1 MIGRVT
7 GSRRSPLIR
16 IGAGTVELPRDE
28 ETEEQYLRRI
38 LDPFVGRN
46 ITPELKEEVKDAL
59 WRAKWRWWVWHNV
72 TIE

>member
-1 MIGRVT
+1 
-7 GSRRSPLIR
+7 
-16 IGAGTVELPRDE
+16 VELPRDE